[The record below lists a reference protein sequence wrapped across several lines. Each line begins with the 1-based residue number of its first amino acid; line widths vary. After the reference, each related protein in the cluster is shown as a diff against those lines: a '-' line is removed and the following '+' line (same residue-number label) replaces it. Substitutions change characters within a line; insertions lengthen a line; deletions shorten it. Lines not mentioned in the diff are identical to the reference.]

1 MAVEIL
7 VVNSLAE
14 VAKNLRDN
22 DIVLFQW
29 HDSRGPYCRI
39 YSDRDNVIEKFKT
52 NSDFEEHKSVFKSCF
67 YCMGNVDEVKKK
79 IEVLF
84 P

>member
-14 VAKNLRDN
+14 VAQNLRDN
-22 DIVLFQW
+22 GIVLFQCG
-29 HDSRGPYCRI
+29 DSNGLYCRF
-39 YSDRDNVIEKFKT
+39 YSDKDNIIEKLKT
-52 NSDFEEHKSVFKSCF
+52 SPDFEGHKSVFKSCF

-79 IEVLF
+79 IEDLF
-84 P
+84 S